1 MDRQSTI
8 GFVLITLVL
17 IVWMWLQTPP
27 PGEQRPAAQDTV
39 AVQTPP
45 VQQAAAPP
53 PLIREQVQTDSL
65 GRFFAARQKG
75 RERVIVVETDL
86 YRAELTT
93 LGGTFRIVEL
103 RDYKTW
109 DGHPVQLIDYD
120 AGRDFSVLFTS
131 SDGKLVN
138 TSQLYFDADQT
149 AGVPVTL
156 TGTDS
161 RTVVMTLPVEGG
173 GALVRRFTFT
183 NGVYLVDTEV
193 EFRGLAGVVSNFEY
207 QVVWEHGVRYAEG
220 NSVDESTFAMAYASS
235 GGELTELDV
244 SGVGETKD
252 QDLNGKTSW
261 VATRNKYFG
270 VALIAPG
277 DVAQGAYL
285 QGEHRGEAHGG
296 SVERYAVALKMPFRG
311 QALETGKVQ
320 LYMGPLE
327 YDGVKALG
335 VGLEQVM
342 NLGAAWIIR
351 PISEYVMIP
360 LFTLLKAVIPN
371 YGLVIVVF
379 SLIIKVVLHPLTK
392 TSMKSMR
399 RMQALSPMMNEIREK
414 YKDNPEK
421 MNQAVMNL
429 YKEYGVNP
437 ASGCL
442 PLLLQMPIM
451 FALYSVLRSSIELRQ
466 AAFFGWITDLSIPD
480 ALMKLPFTIPIFG
493 IHELSGLALIMGI
506 TMFVQQKMT
515 VTDPRQKSMVYVM
528 PVMFTLLFNN
538 FPSGLNLYYLVF
550 NVLSIGQQLWM
561 NKVHANEPLRK
572 VEPKKQTGLM
582 SRIAKDLPKLK

>member
-1 MDRQSTI
+1 LRRAST
-8 GFVLITLVL
+8 
-17 IVWMWLQTPP
+17 
-27 PGEQRPAAQDTV
+27 
-39 AVQTPP
+39 
-45 VQQAAAPP
+45 
-53 PLIREQVQTDSL
+53 
-65 GRFFAARQKG
+65 
-75 RERVIVVETDL
+75 VETDL

-93 LGGTFRIVEL
+93 LGGTFRTWEL
-103 RDYKTW
+103 REFKTW
-109 DGHPVQLIDYD
+109 DGHPVQLIDYG
-120 AGRDFSVLFTS
+120 AGRDLSVLFTS
-131 SDGKLVN
+131 ADGKLVN
-138 TSQLYFDADQT
+138 TRRLYFDADQT
-149 AGVPVTL
+149 SGVSVTL
-156 TGTDS
+156 SGTDS
-161 RTVVMTLPVEGG
+161 RTVTMTLPVEGS
-173 GALVRRFTFT
+173 GALVKRYTFR
-183 NGVYLVDTEV
+183 NGTYLVDIEV
-193 EFRGLAGVVSNFEY
+193 EFRNLGAVVSNFEY

-235 GGELTELDV
+235 GGEITELDV
-244 SGVGETKD
+244 SGVGETD
-252 QDLNGKTSW
+252 SRDLNGKTAW

-277 DVAQGAYL
+277 EAAQGAYL
-285 QGEHRGEAHGG
+285 EGEHHAGADGG

-311 QALETGKVQ
+311 APTETSRVTVF
-320 LYMGPLE
+320 MGPLE
-327 YDGVKALG
+327 YDGVRDLG
-335 VGLEQVM
+335 VGLEKVM

-351 PISEYVMIP
+351 PISEYLMIP
-360 LFTLLKAVIPN
+360 LFRILKAVIPN
-371 YGLVIVVF
+371 YGWVIVVF

-392 TSMKSMR
+392 SSMNSMR

-414 YKDNPEK
+414 HKDNPEK

-466 AAFFGWITDLSIPD
+466 ANFMGWITDLSIPD

-493 IHELSGLALIMGI
+493 IHEVSGLALIMGV

-550 NVLSIGQQLWM
+550 NILSIGQQMWI
-561 NKVHANEPLRK
+561 NKRHGNEPLRK

>member
-17 IVWMWLQTPP
+17 IAWMWLQAPTPGKQQQVPRDSTAMQTAPPAEAVPP
-27 PGEQRPAAQDTV
+27 PPAVSDAG
-39 AVQTPP
+39 
-45 VQQAAAPP
+45 
-53 PLIREQVQTDSL
+53 RTDSL
-65 GRFFAARQKG
+65 GRFFAARERG
-75 RERVIVVETDL
+75 HERVIAIETDL

-93 LGGTFRIVEL
+93 LGGTLRTWEFRMF
-103 RDYKTW
+103 KSW
-109 DGHPVQLIDYD
+109 DGHPVQLIDFD
-120 AGRDFSVLFTS
+120 AGRDLSVLFTS
-131 SDGKLVN
+131 TDGKLVN
-138 TSQLYFDADQT
+138 TSRLHFDVDQSM
-149 AGVPVTL
+149 GVTL
-156 TGTDS
+156 SGTDS
-161 RTVVMTLPVEGG
+161 RTVTMTLPVEGG
-173 GALVRRFTFT
+173 GALVKRYTFT
-183 NGVYLVDTEV
+183 NGTYLVDVEI
-193 EFRGLAGVVSNFEY
+193 EFRNMGGVVSNFEY

-220 NSVDESTFAMAYASS
+220 NSVDESSFAMAYASS

-244 SGVGETKD
+244 SGIGKTENR
-252 QDLNGKTSW
+252 DLNGKTAW

-277 DVAQGAYL
+277 EVAQGAYL
-285 QGEHRGEAHGG
+285 EGDHRAEPNGG

-311 QALETGKVQ
+311 QPVETAKLRVF
-320 LYMGPLE
+320 LGPLE
-327 YDGVKALG
+327 YDGVKELG
-335 VGLEQVM
+335 IGLERVM

-360 LFTLLKAVIPN
+360 LFRVLKAVIPN
-371 YGLVIVVF
+371 YGWVIVVF
-379 SLIIKVVLHPLTK
+379 SLIIKIVLHPLTK
-392 TSMKSMR
+392 TSMSSMR
-399 RMQALSPMMNEIREK
+399 KMQALSPMMNEIREK
-414 YKDNPEK
+414 HKDNPEK

-451 FALYSVLRSSIELRQ
+451 FALYNVLRSSIELRQ
-466 AAFFGWITDLSIPD
+466 ANFMGWITDLSIPD
-480 ALMKLPFTIPIFG
+480 ALIHLPFTIPIFG
-493 IHELSGLALIMGI
+493 IHVVSGLALIMGV

-550 NVLSIGQQLWM
+550 NVLSIGQQLWI
-561 NKVHANEPLRK
+561 NKRHGNEPLRK

>member
-8 GFVLITLVL
+8 GFVLITIVL
-17 IVWMWLQTPP
+17 IVWMW
-27 PGEQRPAAQDTV
+27 
-39 AVQTPP
+39 VQ
-45 VQQAAAPP
+45 APP
-53 PLIREQVQTDSL
+53 PAEQQPVRQDSTAAQAAPAPSAVPPPPAYGERTQQDSL
-65 GRFFAARQKG
+65 GRFFAARQRG
-75 RERVIVVETDL
+75 NERVIVVETDL

-93 LGGTFRIVEL
+93 LGGTLRIWEL
-103 RDYKTW
+103 RAFRTW
-109 DGHPVQLIDYD
+109 DGHPVQLVDYD
-120 AGRDFSVLFTS
+120 AGRDLSVLFTS
-131 SDGKLVN
+131 TDGKLVN
-138 TSQLYFDADQT
+138 TSRLYFDADQPS
-149 AGVPVTL
+149 GVVVTL
-156 TGTDS
+156 SGTDS
-161 RTVVMTLPVEGG
+161 RTVTMTLPVQGG
-173 GALVRRFTFT
+173 GALLKRYTFT
-183 NGVYLVDTEV
+183 NGTYLVDTEV

-207 QVVWEHGVRYAEG
+207 QIVWEHGVRYAEG

-244 SGVGETKD
+244 SGIGETGN
-252 QDLNGKTSW
+252 QDLNGKTAW

-277 DVAQGAYL
+277 EVAQGAYL
-285 QGEHRGEAHGG
+285 EGDHRGEADGG

-311 QALETGKVQ
+311 QAVETGKVSVY
-320 LYMGPLE
+320 LGPLE
-327 YDGVKALG
+327 YDGVKGLG

-351 PISEYVMIP
+351 PISEYLMIP
-360 LFTLLKAVIPN
+360 LFTVLKAVIPN
-371 YGLVIVVF
+371 YGWVIVVF

-392 TSMKSMR
+392 SSMNSMR

-414 YKDNPEK
+414 HKDNPEK

-466 AAFFGWITDLSIPD
+466 ASFFGWITDLSIPD
-480 ALMKLPFTIPIFG
+480 ALLKLPFTIPIFG
-493 IHELSGLALIMGI
+493 IHEVSGLALIMGI
-506 TMFVQQKMT
+506 TMFIQQKMT

-550 NVLSIGQQLWM
+550 NVLSIGQQMWT
-561 NKVHANEPLRK
+561 NKVHGNEPLRK
-572 VEPKKQTGLM
+572 VEPKKQGGLM